1 MIAIKRLQS
10 IMWILLVAA
19 GALTA
24 YLISL
29 RVATERNEV
38 RHLIDQIRWTRSDI
52 RYLEAEFGARASMRQ
67 LTAWNQNDLR
77 LYVPGPKQYLAN
89 EQALANLDRIQPA
102 GEGYAPPPVM
112 TAMADQA
119 VPAPSAPAPKAES
132 AEKPVAPVAR
142 PNSEFALIRTASA
155 AEPAVVTPAI
165 RKDIKA
171 KVVAEGKFIKPAGE
185 PDPVARK
192 AARLALLDEKLLGG
206 SGRSGQGNSGL
217 GGKASA
223 SDSKGR

>member
-77 LYVPGPKQYLAN
+77 LYVPGPKQYLPD
-89 EQALANLDRIQPA
+89 ERALANLDRIQPA

-112 TAMADQA
+112 TAMAEQA
-119 VPAPSAPAPKAES
+119 APAPATLKAES
-132 AEKPVAPVAR
+132 AEKPSAPVAR
-142 PNSEFALIRTASA
+142 PNSEFTLIRTASA

-206 SGRSGQGNSGL
+206 SGKSGQGSNGL

>member
-10 IMWILLVAA
+10 IMWILVVAA

-38 RHLIDQIRWTRSDI
+38 RHLIDQVRWTRSDI

-67 LTAWNQNDLR
+67 LSAWNQNDLR
-77 LYVPGPKQYLAN
+77 LYVPGPMQYLPN
-89 EQALANLDRIQPA
+89 ERALANLDRIAPA

-112 TAMADQA
+112 TAMATQV
-119 VPAPSAPAPKAES
+119 VPMTSPVAMEVAPAKPAAEPAS
-132 AEKPVAPVAR
+132 EPSR
-142 PNSEFALIRTASA
+142 GNSEFALIRTASA
-155 AEPAVVTPAI
+155 AEPALVSPVKKEMRA
-165 RKDIKA
+165 RLA
-171 KVVAEGKFIKPAGE
+171 EEGKFIKPAGQ

-206 SGRSGQGNSGL
+206 SGSGRVGQGS
-217 GGKASA
+217 KASA
-223 SDSKGR
+223 SDSKVR